1 VEIMHQRVAGIDVHK
16 KQVTVAMRVP
26 GERGRRRQQVRRYAT
41 FYAELRRLVGWLVE
55 AEVTHV
61 AMEST
66 GIYWR
71 PVWHALAE
79 VEALTVVVCNA
90 SHVKNVPGRKTD
102 VSDAAWLAELLEVG
116 LVRGSFVPSEQLV
129 QLREV
134 TRHRKN
140 LVEERTRE
148 TQRLCKVLEDA
159 GIKLDSVASEPLGVS
174 GRAMIEALISGV
186 RDPRRLAEL
195 AKGRLRRKTGEL
207 VLALDGR
214 FGDHHGLMCRLH
226 LDHIDHLN
234 ALIARLEA
242 HIEAMMIPFQSQQN
256 RLMTAPGIGPRV
268 AAVVV
273 SEIGVDMSFFPSDRH
288 LASWAGLCPG
298 NHESA
303 GKRKTGTPR
312 KGNRYLR
319 DILVEAAWAA
329 VRTDCRLRARYDRL
343 VRRFGGH
350 RSTAAR
356 TKAILA
362 VAHTLC
368 RIVWHLLHDDT
379 DYVDL
384 GGDFYLRRDDPAVRK
399 TRLVRQLEQLG
410 YAVELTPA
418 A

>member
-16 KQVTVAMRVP
+16 KQVTVAVRVP
-26 GERGRRRQQVRRYAT
+26 GERGRRRQQVRRFTT
-41 FYAELRRLVGWLVE
+41 FYAELRRLAGWLVE
-55 AEVTHV
+55 AQVTHV

-102 VSDAAWLAELLEVG
+102 AGDAAWLAELLEVG

-214 FGDHHGLMCRLH
+214 FGDHHGLMCQLH

-234 ALIARLEA
+234 TLIARLEA
-242 HIEAMMIPFQSQQN
+242 HVEAMMVPFQSQQA

-273 SEIGVDMSFFPSDRH
+273 SEIGVDMSFFPTDRH

-319 DILVEAAWAA
+319 DIFVEAAWAA
-329 VRTDCRLRARYDRL
+329 VRTDGRLRAR
-343 VRRFGGH
+343 
-350 RSTAAR
+350 
-356 TKAILA
+356 
-362 VAHTLC
+362 
-368 RIVWHLLHDDT
+368 
-379 DYVDL
+379 
-384 GGDFYLRRDDPAVRK
+384 
-399 TRLVRQLEQLG
+399 
-410 YAVELTPA
+410 
-418 A
+418 